1 MRDLPSPG
9 LEDAAAPLAVG
20 PAPGADQDLALA
32 ARLRQLWVRFRAD
45 RTAAVGLWII
55 VLAVVAAVFAPALA
69 PHNPFTLQRDVL
81 SPPSATYPFGTDQV
95 GRDVLSNLI
104 YGTRVSLIFALG
116 AAGLSTIIGV
126 LVGSIPGYFGGWID
140 DLVSRVIEMFL
151 MIPQFILV
159 LTVVAL
165 FGNSIVYT
173 MVIVGLTI
181 WPSNARIT
189 RAQVLT
195 LKRRTF
201 VRAVEASGASHQ
213 RILFLHILPN
223 GLHPVIANSTLQMAY
238 AILFEASISFFGLGD
253 PNFVSW
259 GQLLFLANLHKSAW
273 WMGLFPGLC
282 ILLLVLGFNFV
293 GDGINAALNPRL
305 HERAG

>member
-1 MRDLPSPG
+1 MSGLPTVT
-9 LEDAAAPLAVG
+9 DASEVNVSGSEARPRGAAG
-20 PAPGADQDLALA
+20 W
-32 ARLRQLWVRFRAD
+32 LRRFWTQYYAD
-45 RTAAVGLWII
+45 RAAVLGLGIL
-55 VLAVVAAVFAPALA
+55 VTAVVVAILAPVLA
-69 PHNPFTLQRDVL
+69 PHNPFTLQQGVL
-81 SPPSATYPFGTDQV
+81 QPPTARYPFGTDQV

-116 AAGLSTIIGV
+116 AAGTSLVIGV
-126 LVGSIPGYFGGWID
+126 LSGSFSGYFGGWVD
-140 DLVSRVIEMFL
+140 DLFSRFIEMFL

-165 FGNSIVYT
+165 FGNSIIYT
-173 MVIVGLTI
+173 MIIVGLTI
-181 WPSNARIT
+181 WPSNAKIT

-195 LKRRTF
+195 LKQRTY
-201 VRAVEASGASHQ
+201 VRAVEASGAGHF
-213 RILFLHILPN
+213 RILFRHILPN

-238 AILFEASISFFGLGD
+238 AILFEAGISFFGLGD

-273 WMGLFPGLC
+273 WMALFPGLC
-282 ILLLVLGFNFV
+282 IVILVLGFNLV

-305 HERAG
+305 HGRME

>member
-1 MRDLPSPG
+1 MSDVTSAVEATVAAVEGRHHTPG
-9 LEDAAAPLAVG
+9 
-20 PAPGADQDLALA
+20 
-32 ARLRQLWVRFRAD
+32 ARLREFWSRYRAD
-45 RTAAVGLWII
+45 RTAVLGAVII
-55 VLAVVAAVFAPALA
+55 ALAVLAALLSPVLA
-69 PHNPFTLQRDVL
+69 PHNPRTLQPGVL
-81 SPPSATYPFGTDQV
+81 QAPSVQYPFGTDQV
-95 GRDVLSNLI
+95 GHDILSSLI
-104 YGTRVSLIFALG
+104 YGTRVSLVFALG
-116 AAGLSTIIGV
+116 AAGISLLLGV
-126 LVGSIPGYFGGWID
+126 LIGSIPAYFGGWVD
-140 DLVSRVIEMFL
+140 DVFSRVIEMFL

-165 FGNSIVYT
+165 FGNSIVYA

-195 LKRRTF
+195 LKGRTY
-201 VRAVEASGASHQ
+201 VRAVEATGAGHAQ
-213 RILFLHILPN
+213 ILFRHILPN

-273 WMGLFPGLC
+273 WMALFPGLC
-282 ILLLVLGFNFV
+282 ILVLVLGFNFV

-305 HERAG
+305 HGRAS